1 MWLLLAE
8 DKLEEETYSL
18 IFTSLKHP
26 IRRRILR
33 MLADKPLTF
42 SEIQEQINIDSGHLS
57 YHLESLGDLI
67 IHYQDGKYQL
77 SSIGVAAVRLM
88 SGVEEQTPVYF
99 QNRFKPSHVVGKI
112 FPIILAAILIVASL
126 HFVTYATP
134 VSTIGLSQDHIH
146 PTPLLIGAGE
156 TIEFNITLTEREL
169 WLLGT
174 PPLITTG
181 SIDLFEV
188 NGTYAY
194 TFGIPWMTRNITAWD
209 RCSIWLDLK
218 LEMSSVPV
226 EPSTILHVTLQMPPF
241 SNLAFTVYKPDGTM
255 ETSGFTWVSLVWG
268 INHIRSPAVE
278 VTQLGKYRFE
288 IINNDAHDWNGE
300 LTPDVEW
307 QRVTKPYFYYGIM
320 GLVFATGYLA
330 FMAYRLLSKSQK
342 TPNQRA
348 Y

>member
-1 MWLLLAE
+1 LTE

-42 SEIQEQINIDSGHLS
+42 SEIQESITIDSGHLS

-67 IHYQDGKYQL
+67 VHNQNGKYQL

-88 SGVEEQTPVYF
+88 SGVEEQTPAAF
-99 QNRFKPSHVVGKI
+99 HSKLKLSDVVSKI
-112 FPIILAAILIVASL
+112 FSIILVAILIVVSV

-134 VSTIGLSQDHIH
+134 VSTVGLSQDHIH

-156 TIEFNITLTEREL
+156 TIEFNLTLTEREL

-181 SIDLFEV
+181 GINLSEV
-188 NGTYAY
+188 NGSYAY
-194 TFGIPWMTRNITAWD
+194 TFGIPWMTRNITTWD

-226 EPSTILHVTLQMPPF
+226 EPSSIPHITLQMPPF
-241 SNLAFTVYKPDGTM
+241 SNLSVTVHKPDGTM
-255 ETSGFTWVSLVWG
+255 ETSGFDWISLVWG
-268 INHIRSPAVE
+268 INHIRLPAVE
-278 VTQLGKYRFE
+278 ITQLGTYRFK
-288 IINNDAHDWNGE
+288 ITNNNSYDWNGE

-307 QRVTKPYFYYGIM
+307 QRITKPYFYYGIM
-320 GLVFATGYLA
+320 GLVIATGYIALIS
-330 FMAYRLLSKSQK
+330 YKLLSKSHK
-342 TPNQRA
+342 TSNK
-348 Y
+348 

>member
-1 MWLLLAE
+1 MWLPLAE

-18 IFTSLKHP
+18 VFTSLKHP
-26 IRRRILR
+26 IRRRMLR
-33 MLADKPLTF
+33 MLADKPLAF
-42 SEIQEQINIDSGHLS
+42 SEILETLTIDSGHLS

-67 IHYQDGKYQL
+67 VHNQNGKYML
-77 SSIGVAAVRLM
+77 SSIGVAAVQLM
-88 SGVEEQTPVYF
+88 SGVEEQTPITP
-99 QNRFKPSHVVGKI
+99 QNKFKPSQVVAKI
-112 FPIILAAILIVASL
+112 FPIILAAILVVASF

-134 VSTIGLSQDHIH
+134 VSTIGLSHDHIH
-146 PTPLLIGAGE
+146 PTPLLISAGE

-181 SIDLFEV
+181 SIYLFEV

-226 EPSTILHVTLQMPPF
+226 EPSHIPHVTLKMPPF
-241 SNLAFTVYKPDGTM
+241 SNLSVTVYKPDGTI
-255 ETSGFTWVSLVWG
+255 ETDGFDWISLVWG

-278 VTQLGKYRFE
+278 VMQLGIYRFE
-288 IINNDAHDWNGE
+288 ITNNDSHDWNGV
-300 LTPDVEW
+300 LTPDAEW
-307 QRVTKPYFYYGIM
+307 QRVEKPYFYYGIA
-320 GLVFATGYLA
+320 GFVAAFGYLTLVITK
-330 FMAYRLLSKSQK
+330 LLRRQGRE
-342 TPNQRA
+342 N
-348 Y
+348 